1 MSQKFTKIR
10 NTNKQSAAFGK
21 YFARAVY
28 DKKPITTKEIANFIQ
43 VQASIKKSDC
53 LAVLDELGAAL
64 KHYLE
69 LGQKVKLEGIGT
81 FKVGF
86 SSIGAETEDGV
97 TADNIYGKRVIFTPE
112 TIRIERNPEARSL
125 DDGTSKV
132 VKPFTVDKVMV
143 SGVTFEE
150 ARQKVVTVMSEEGGE
165 G

>member
-1 MSQKFTKIR
+1 MSQKFIKYKNNNVR
-10 NTNKQSAAFGK
+10 SQAFGK

-28 DKKPITTKEIANFIQ
+28 DKNPISTKDIANFIQ

-69 LGQKVKLEGIGT
+69 LGQKVKIEGIGI

-86 SSIGAETEDGV
+86 SSIGATTEDGV
-97 TADNIYGKRVIFTPE
+97 TANNIYGKRVIFTPE
-112 TIRIERNPEARSL
+112 TIRVKRQPEARGL
-125 DDGTSKV
+125 DDGTTKV
-132 VKPFTVDKVMV
+132 VNQFTVEKVMV
-143 SGVTFEE
+143 SDVIFEE
-150 ARQKVVTVMSEEGGE
+150 ARHTEGLTKEEGGE